1 MPPITLENEILR
13 VVISPDQGTGI
24 KAFFA
29 RKAPYGSKDDNWLPL
44 MPDVRPE
51 GSRLPAASCLMVPY
65 SNRIENGAFT
75 FEGQMIQLEH
85 GERHS
90 IHGDVHARPWRVVE
104 ASAERLTCAFRSV
117 DHENVNWPW
126 PFEVEAGYRLE
137 ENVFSSRLAL
147 WNRGSTAMPAG
158 FGWHPF
164 FTRALTREGEP
175 VHLCFKV
182 AGVYPD
188 ANDNRIPSG
197 PAQPLAP
204 EQDFS
209 TEKPLDPDQFL
220 DCCFQG
226 YDGNGSIAWPESGV
240 RLSFNC
246 SPECQ
251 HLVIYNP
258 PFPIFAV
265 EPVTNANN
273 GVNLYAA
280 GWRNSGVVTLAP
292 GECLT
297 AQFNLRVDVSS

>member
-1 MPPITLENEILR
+1 MPPIMLENETLR
-13 VVISPDQGTGI
+13 VDISPDQGTSI
-24 KAFFA
+24 KAFHA
-29 RKAPYGSKDDNWLPL
+29 RKGDAWLPL

-51 GSRLPAASCLMVPY
+51 GSQLPAASFLMVPY
-65 SNRIENGAFT
+65 SNRIENGTFT
-75 FEGQMIQLEH
+75 FGGQEFRLLH

-90 IHGDVHARPWRVVE
+90 IHGDVRTRPWRVVD
-104 ASAERLTCAFRSV
+104 AAAEQLTCTFRSV

-137 ENVFSSRLAL
+137 ENAFSSCLTL

-164 FTRALTREGEP
+164 FSRALTREGEA

-197 PAQPLAP
+197 PVQPLTP

-209 TEKPLDPDQFL
+209 TEKPLDPDRFL
-220 DCCFQG
+220 DHCFQG
-226 YDGNGSIAWPESGV
+226 YDGNGYIAWPESGV
-240 RLSFNC
+240 RLSFDC

-251 HLVIYNP
+251 HLVIFNP

-273 GVNLYAA
+273 GFNLYAA
-280 GWRNSGVVTLAP
+280 GRPNSGVVCLQP

-297 AQFNLRVDVSS
+297 AQFNLQVDVAP